1 MDGVQHYFLV
11 FALIHKLAHTL
22 PQSFFRHL
30 CLAVLDSGILVCAD
44 SCQLLEEPQ
53 ALVNIAQRR
62 FYQLII
68 RYLTLIVVFLDY
80 LDAIFQM
87 YFVEVVSR
95 LQAAWIFQDEL
106 LHLAQSLVIFA

>member
-30 CLAVLDSGILVCAD
+30 CLAVLDSGILVRAD

-80 LDAIFQM
+80 LDAIFLGGS
-87 YFVEVVSR
+87 FFFFFLILHR
-95 LQAAWIFQDEL
+95 LFRKPKCNK
-106 LHLAQSLVIFA
+106 